1 LISIVIRAKNEEQY
15 LGEVIR
21 ALLAQDESEEF
32 EILVLD
38 SGSADRTLEIARSL
52 PVRIEEIPA
61 RSFTFGRALNLGMK
75 LAQGRIIVYVSAH
88 CTPTTHAWL
97 RELVTPLRQEPTK
110 VATYGRQEPR
120 PGTNPF
126 EEGGLYNAF
135 PADTTRSPAA
145 LFSNANCAIRRH
157 VLEARPFDEALEFAE
172 DLVWRL
178 QFKSQ
183 QICYVPSASVYHTH
197 PLNLRYWSHRFRS
210 DAIATLRMKQ
220 TYGIDNPYVNFHT
233 GRYSTVRD
241 VLAGA
246 VHQFRYFRSRQYYR
260 LMPMIPLFEGMR
272 VLSFARGLHE
282 GRKLTKN
289 QVCQSVESGIIPRE
303 TKDPSSV

>member
-38 SGSADRTLEIARSL
+38 SGSTDRTLEIARSL
-52 PVRIEEIPA
+52 LVRIEEIPA

-75 LAQGRIIVYVSAH
+75 LTHGPIIVYISAH

-97 RELVTPLRQEPTK
+97 RELVTPLRQEPTT

-120 PGTNPF
+120 PGINPF

-135 PADTTRSPAA
+135 PADTSRSPAA

-157 VLEARPFDEALEFAE
+157 VLEAKPFDEALEFAE

-197 PLNLRYWSHRFRS
+197 PLNLRYWSRRFHS
-210 DAIATLRMKQ
+210 DAVASMRMKQ
-220 TYGIDNPYVNFHT
+220 TYGINNPYIRFHS
-233 GRYSTVRD
+233 GLQSVLRD
-241 VLAGA
+241 FLGGA
-246 VHQFRYFRSRQYYR
+246 FHQLRYFRQRGYYR
-260 LMPMIPLFEGMR
+260 MMPLIPVFEGIRTLNFAKGMR
-272 VLSFARGLHE
+272 AGRRLLKCENEGVLGE
-282 GRKLTKN
+282 T
-289 QVCQSVESGIIPRE
+289 VQSDRRERASG
-303 TKDPSSV
+303 